1 MPPIRWRPSS
11 DNVHR
16 VQIDLTRYVLGVLFT
31 GGLILACLWILQ
43 PFLGAIIWSIM
54 IVVATW
60 PVMRWM
66 QRHLGGHRWA
76 AVTVMSVL
84 LLLVLIV
91 PVAMAVGTLVA
102 NIDVITG
109 WAKDFGDLRLPAP
122 PSWLAGLPFVG
133 EQAVRLWNQ
142 AAVDGFQP
150 LVAKLSPYAG
160 TLGRWLIS
168 HLGTVG
174 GILLQFLLTVV
185 ASAVLY
191 AYGEEA
197 ADFARRFGR
206 RLAGQAGENAMVL
219 SGQAIR
225 GVAMGVVL
233 TAMVQSLLGGLGL
246 LFAGVPFAPV
256 LTALMFLLAVAQIG
270 AVPVLIVPVIWLYWN
285 DHYATGTFLLVV
297 TIVVGTLDNVLRPI
311 LIKKGADLP
320 LLLILLGVIG
330 GLIAFGLIGIFVGP
344 LVLAVTYTLLNA
356 WMANE
361 RKH

>member
-1 MPPIRWRPSS
+1 
-11 DNVHR
+11 

-31 GGLILACLWILQ
+31 GGLIIACLWILQ

-60 PVMRWM
+60 PVMRWV
-66 QRHLGGHRWA
+66 QGHLGGHRWA
-76 AVTVMSVL
+76 AVTVMTVL

-91 PVAMAVGTLVA
+91 PVAMAIGTLVG

-109 WAKDFGDLRLPAP
+109 WAKSLGDLRLPAP

-133 EQAVRLWNQ
+133 EQLARLWLQ
-142 AAVDGFQP
+142 LAVEGFQP
-150 LVAKLSPYAG
+150 LATKLSPYAG
-160 TLGRWLIS
+160 TLGRWLIGQ
-168 HLGTVG
+168 LGTFG
-174 GILLQFLLTVV
+174 GILLQFLLTVI

-197 ADFARRFGR
+197 ADFMRRFGR
-206 RLAGQAGENAMVL
+206 RLAGAHGENAVVL

-233 TAMVQSLLGGLGL
+233 TALVQSLIGGLGL

-270 AVPVLIVPVIWLYWN
+270 AVPVLVIPVIWLYWN
-285 DHYATGTFLLVV
+285 DHYITGTFLLVV
-297 TIVVGTLDNVLRPI
+297 TIIAGTLDNVLRPI
-311 LIKKGADLP
+311 LIRKGADLP
-320 LLLILLGVIG
+320 LLLIFIGVIG

-356 WMANE
+356 WMANP
-361 RKH
+361 RPGVK

>member
-1 MPPIRWRPSS
+1 M
-11 DNVHR
+11 
-16 VQIDLTRYVLGVLFT
+16 QIDLTRYVLGVLFT

-133 EQAVRLWNQ
+133 EPAVRWWNQ
-142 AAVDGFQP
+142 AAVEGFQP

-160 TLGRWLIS
+160 TLGRWLIGQ
-168 HLGTVG
+168 LGTFG

-185 ASAVLY
+185 ASAVFY

-206 RLAGQAGENAMVL
+206 RLAGEHGENAVRL

-225 GVAMGVVL
+225 GVALGVVV
-233 TAMVQSLLGGLGL
+233 TALVQSLLGGLGL

-270 AVPVLIVPVIWLYWN
+270 AVPVLVVPVIWLYWN

-297 TIVVGTLDNVLRPI
+297 TIIAGTLDNFLRPI

-320 LLLILLGVIG
+320 LLLILVGVIG

-356 WMANE
+356 WMSNP
-361 RKH
+361 RPPK